1 MVRAPPRSSSKAAQA
16 RAPPRSFSKVAR
28 ARMVQEV
35 LVQGGETSTYN
46 YGRWLLLPLYVAN
59 DGLLPRH
66 LDLGLTDLD
75 PG

>member
-1 MVRAPPRSSSKAAQA
+1 
-16 RAPPRSFSKVAR
+16 
-28 ARMVQEV
+28 MVQEV

-46 YGRWLLLPLYVAN
+46 YGRWLLLPLYVAK